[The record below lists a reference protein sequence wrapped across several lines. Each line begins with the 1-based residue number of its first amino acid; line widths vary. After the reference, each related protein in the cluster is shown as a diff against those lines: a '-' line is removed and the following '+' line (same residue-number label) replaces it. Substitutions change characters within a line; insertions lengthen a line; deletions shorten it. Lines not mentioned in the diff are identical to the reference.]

1 MKISSIRNNISFG
14 SYFIPFR
21 VQLVLLASCL
31 IAGFIWIKKNI
42 TIPDSSYS
50 SIIHLL
56 VTITLYFILAILTWS
71 FLTAIIPWLI
81 FIMNRKNGNL
91 SLKIKTAV
99 NDPSNSKQPVS
110 ISLLPV
116 YPPLFGFLR
125 MRLLYDK
132 GISQKFSLVSSQR
145 KEAFFSSTINGI
157 YNWQLPEI
165 KEYQVN
171 GSIIYFEDM
180 FQLFSFAVTIPAQ
193 DTFFTQPEDKS
204 SALITVQPKKTENT
218 NVRIDKIRK
227 VEGEFLNYKNFE
239 NNDDVR
245 RIVWKIY
252 AKNKELV
259 VRVPETND
267 PYASH
272 IYFYASFYNHFR
284 NSLYE
289 QLDAVFLNH
298 YKTVTWNTYLALS
311 KRNLLIKYIPDQPP
325 GTIMADDPLQKVKYI
340 ISTSEW
346 QTDKNLDQYFK
357 KDEASILCISSFTDI
372 LQLQKIVGTAGKDLV
387 IVFVQLS
394 HAFNTM
400 QVRDWMKWIFVK
412 PSQDSLEKLRFAW
425 NVSPLKRDLIQNEKD
440 IHHILELSECEKL
453 FV

>member
-1 MKISSIRNNISFG
+1 
-14 SYFIPFR
+14 
-21 VQLVLLASCL
+21 
-31 IAGFIWIKKNI
+31 
-42 TIPDSSYS
+42 
-50 SIIHLL
+50 
-56 VTITLYFILAILTWS
+56 
-71 FLTAIIPWLI
+71 
-81 FIMNRKNGNL
+81 MNRKNGNL

-99 NDPSNSKQPVS
+99 KDPSNSKQPVS

-272 IYFYASFYNHFR
+272 IYFYASFYNRFR

-387 IVFVQLS
+387 VVFVQLS
-394 HAFNTM
+394 YAFNTM